1 MVVVQDL
8 EQLTIDPDAG
18 TVSLRGKA
26 TRLVLHRYRRLYVH
40 QLVWWR
46 VTGYL
51 PRHGELHRLDA
62 KLPPSY
68 ANLVLTRKGE
78 GREGDL
84 QHRRVYD
91 KVRKG
96 NQAMARQAALESLK
110 TNMPLPEISE
120 EDLTAL
126 CVDLYT
132 QCTHMTLNEL
142 RGVHSRLEQQVCYP
156 EELETIDELIKRKT

>member
-26 TRLVLHRYRRLYVH
+26 TRLVLHRYRRLSVH
-40 QLVWWR
+40 QLVWWC

-68 ANLVLTRKGE
+68 SNLVLTRKGE

-84 QHRRVYD
+84 QHRRLCNR
-91 KVRKG
+91 VRKG
-96 NQAMARQAALESLK
+96 NQALSRQVALESLK
-110 TNMPLPEISE
+110 TYLPLPEISE
-120 EDLTAL
+120 EALTAL

-132 QCTHMTLNEL
+132 QCVHMTLIEL
-142 RGVHSRLEQQVCYP
+142 RGMRSRLEQQVCYP
-156 EELETIDELIKRKT
+156 EELETINELIKRKT